1 MAGHPLNIGIITYHA
16 AYNYGS
22 VLQAYATQTKFAD
35 MGHNV
40 TMVDY
45 RSEEGKRYYER
56 LYFRGQGL
64 KSTLADLTMLPVAGK
79 RKLRMKRFE
88 QFIHTNLQLSAKQ
101 YRAPEELNEL
111 AETFD
116 VAVSGS
122 DQIIN
127 KHSNE
132 LARVDWEYMDP
143 YLLKWTRRRK
153 ISYASSPATMN
164 DEELD
169 HIGPALA
176 RFDALSAR
184 ERSACARLERVS
196 GKHVEHVCD
205 PTLLLTAN
213 EWMRHVPACR
223 KTVVGEGPY
232 LLFYS
237 LLRPKRAVG
246 VFNQLKGLSRRI
258 GMRIAVLTPM
268 AGNVPNCAEL
278 INVLEAGPEEFLS
291 LMRHAQAV
299 LTDSYHGTLF
309 SINFHKTFWVYT
321 EGTKEHELDTRRG
334 QVLQEL
340 GLTDRIITDFTQIPA
355 VAVTNKGQVI
365 DFSQADIALQ
375 AMRDRSIA
383 YLGRA
388 VYAETISG

>member
-22 VLQAYATQTKFAD
+22 VLQAYATQTKLAD
-35 MGHNV
+35 LGHNV
-40 TMVDY
+40 TMIDY

-64 KSTLADLTMLPVAGK
+64 KSTLADLTMMPVAGR

-101 YRAPEELNEL
+101 YHTPEELNEL
-111 AETFD
+111 TEAFD
-116 VAVSGS
+116 IAVSGS

-132 LARVDWEYMDP
+132 LARVDWKYMDP
-143 YLLKWTRRRK
+143 YLLKWARCGK
-153 ISYASSPATMN
+153 ISYASSPATMT

-169 HIGPALA
+169 YIGLTLSQ
-176 RFDALSAR
+176 FDALSAR

-196 GKHVEHVCD
+196 GQYVEHVCD
-205 PTLLLTAN
+205 PTLLLTAD
-213 EWMRHVPACR
+213 EWMEHVPACR
-223 KTVVGEGPY
+223 RMAVGEEPY

-237 LLRPKRAVG
+237 LLRPKRAAG
-246 VFNQLKGLSRRI
+246 VFNQLREMSKRI
-258 GMRIAVLTPM
+258 GMIIAVLTPM
-268 AGNVPNCAEL
+268 AGNVPNCPEL
-278 INVLEAGPEEFLS
+278 LNVLEAGPEEFLS
-291 LMRHAQAV
+291 LIRHAQAV
-299 LTDSYHGTLF
+299 VTDSYHGTLF

-321 EGTKEHELDTRRG
+321 EGTKEHELGTRRG
-334 QVLQEL
+334 QILQEL
-340 GLTDRIITDFTQIPA
+340 TLTDRIITDFTQIPA

-388 VYAETISG
+388 VYTETISG

>member
-22 VLQAYATQTKFAD
+22 VLQAYATQTKLAD

-143 YLLKWTRRRK
+143 YLLKWARCRK
-153 ISYASSPATMN
+153 ISYASSPATMT

-196 GKHVEHVCD
+196 GQHVEHVCD
-205 PTLLLTAN
+205 PTLLLMAD
-213 EWMRHVPACR
+213 EWVKHVPACR
-223 KTVVGEGPY
+223 KTVVGDEPY

-237 LLRPKRAVG
+237 LLRPKRAVD
-246 VFNQLKGLSRRI
+246 VFNQLKELSKRI
-258 GMRIAVLTPM
+258 GMRVAVLTPM
-268 AGNVPNCAEL
+268 AGNAPNCAEL

-321 EGTKEHELDTRRG
+321 EGTKEHELGTRRG

-340 GLTDRIITDFTQIPA
+340 GLTDRIVTDFTQISSDEVKSGIA
-355 VAVTNKGQVI
+355 I
-365 DFSQADIALQ
+365 DYSAGADVALQ
-375 AMRDRSIA
+375 SMRGHSIA
-383 YLGRA
+383 YLKKSVA
-388 VYAETISG
+388 YQEN